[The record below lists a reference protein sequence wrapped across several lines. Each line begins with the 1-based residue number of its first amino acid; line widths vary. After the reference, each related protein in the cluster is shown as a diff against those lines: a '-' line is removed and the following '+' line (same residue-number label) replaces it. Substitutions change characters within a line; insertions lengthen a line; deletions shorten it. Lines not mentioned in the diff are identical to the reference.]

1 MLKTILS
8 ISGKPG
14 LFKLVSHG
22 KNMLIVESL
31 ADKKRVPAY
40 AKDKVI
46 SLGDIAIY
54 TEEAEVPLHEV
65 LTNVKNK
72 ENGQPSSLN
81 PSQAKADQLRA
92 YMAEILPDFDRER
105 VYPSDIK
112 KLLNWYN
119 LLISAGITEFAPE
132 EPQTDA
138 STADATPEGTPA
150 EATPVEEAK

>member
-14 LFKLVSHG
+14 LYKLLTQG

-31 ADKKRVPAY
+31 IDKKKVPAY

-54 TEEAEVPLHEV
+54 TNDAEIPLHVV
-65 LTNVKNK
+65 LTNIREK
-72 ENGQPSSLN
+72 ENGEKASINPSS
-81 PSQAKADQLRA
+81 ATTDQLRA
-92 YMAEILPDFDRER
+92 YFAEILPDFDRER

-112 KLLNWYN
+112 KLISWYN
-119 LLISAGITEFAPE
+119 LLITAGITDYTPQE
-132 EPQTDA
+132 ENKENQK
-138 STADATPEGTPA
+138 EA
-150 EATPVEEAK
+150 ETVSDEK

>member
-14 LFKLVSHG
+14 LFKLVSQG

-31 ADKKRVPAY
+31 VDKKRVPAY

-54 TEEAEVPLHEV
+54 TDETEVPLHEV
-65 LTNVKNK
+65 LTSVKNK
-72 ENGQPSSLN
+72 ENGNLVSVYPA
-81 PSQAKADQLRA
+81 AKPEELRA
-92 YMAEILPDFDRER
+92 FMAEVLPDFDRER

-112 KLLNWYN
+112 KLISWYN
-119 LLISAGITEFAPE
+119 ILINAGITDFTPQENAE
-132 EPQTDA
+132 E
-138 STADATPEGTPA
+138 A
-150 EATPVEEAK
+150 EAEAETEN